1 MGKAS
6 FVPNLLTIMD
16 RKEHARHRRLIGI
29 GFSQSAM
36 KSVNERLLHHVKSF
50 YHVAYNAGLPDEANG
65 WSHPLTMSDL
75 CSYLTFNVM
84 ADFIYGKSYDL
95 IHCPDYRHLLEH
107 IEESNL
113 RTGVLLYCPQ
123 LYIGRLDRKLF
134 PRASTGNKTIHSF
147 INQIIQERKSENG
160 VGQSIYEQLG
170 TQRKST
176 DHPLTPE
183 EIRSEAMLLTIAGN
197 DTTSTALCAA
207 LFYLGKNL
215 HAYEKLAAEIRTKFS
230 VLDGIGQDETLRN
243 CHYLHA
249 CTYESL
255 RMSPPVGSSMWREVG
270 PGGTSID
277 GEFIPCGYGVGTGIY
292 SIHHNPKYF
301 PRPHDFIPERW
312 LSEKDGFICK
322 EQADIPFAAYILF
335 SAGTR
340 ACLGR
345 HLAITELLTTIAALV
360 LLYDFRISHTEN
372 GELGCGHA
380 LGRHGRTNPG
390 EFQLYHRV
398 TSGKE
403 GPILQLRPRKGN

>member
-1 MGKAS
+1 M
-6 FVPNLLTIMD
+6 LT
-16 RKEHARHRRLIGI
+16 
-29 GFSQSAM
+29 
-36 KSVNERLLHHVKSF
+36 
-50 YHVAYNAGLPDEANG
+50 Y
-65 WSHPLTMSDL
+65 
-75 CSYLTFNVM
+75 
-84 ADFIYGKSYDL
+84 
-95 IHCPDYRHLLEH
+95 
-107 IEESNL
+107 
-113 RTGVLLYCPQ
+113 
-123 LYIGRLDRKLF
+123 
-134 PRASTGNKTIHSF
+134 
-147 INQIIQERKSENG
+147 
-160 VGQSIYEQLG
+160 
-170 TQRKST
+170 
-176 DHPLTPE
+176 
-183 EIRSEAMLLTIAGN
+183 AGN

-255 RMSPPVGSSMWREVG
+255 RMSPPVGSSMWREVE

-403 GPILQLRPRKGN
+403 GPILQLRPRKGNQANGLPDGVLYLKCHNPRHILSHRNITTAQVIGARRKTMSGEWSIWSRKCSTWWPQPLVQGQEADLNQNELTTSWFRDTTQNYIESISDSNMPAWVLPCENHTLRLFTPSIIALDSSITPVLPQLSSVPRLCFGWQHHRRYF